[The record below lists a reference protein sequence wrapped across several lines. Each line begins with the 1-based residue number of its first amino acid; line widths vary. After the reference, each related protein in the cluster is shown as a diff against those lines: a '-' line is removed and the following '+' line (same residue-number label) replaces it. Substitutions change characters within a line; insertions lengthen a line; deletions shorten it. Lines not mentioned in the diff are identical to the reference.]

1 MALLEII
8 AIAKVDAVVAIISL
22 LKRIS
27 EQDEEVEDKPHL
39 NEEEEYNPFGM

>member
-8 AIAKVDAVVAIISL
+8 AIAKIDAVVAIISL

-27 EQDEEVEDKPHL
+27 EKEKESEDGL
-39 NEEEEYNPFGM
+39 RQSEEEEYNPFDM